1 MAATDVI
8 RLVSGDGRPV
18 IVLTLT
24 DDTTGAA
31 IDLSAATTSV
41 YVKFR
46 KAGTTDSPAII
57 YCTKVSS
64 GSTGQVQFDFSG
76 GTLVD
81 VVPGMYEGE
90 VVINF
95 NDVLHTV
102 FETLRFTV
110 RENF

>member
-8 RLVSGDGRPV
+8 RLVSGDERPV

-24 DDTTGAA
+24 DDTTGSP
-31 IDLSAATTSV
+31 IDLSAVTTSV

-46 KAGTTDSPAII
+46 QAGTANDPAIL
-57 YCTKVSS
+57 YCTKVGS
-64 GSTGQVQFDFSG
+64 GATGQVQFYFGSG
-76 GTLVD
+76 ELDVD
-81 VVPGMYEGE
+81 PGMYEGE

-95 NDVLHTV
+95 NSELQTV

-110 RENF
+110 RANF